1 MTVMTLADK
10 KLAFTTAR
18 LAVIEIAE
26 TLASSERSALLA
38 QIPQILTT
46 PVVEHLPPYFHGI
59 DSVELADTW
68 LTRMLS
74 ESRFFQVKLTTGETI
89 GFLFA
94 YVEDETQAHIGY
106 LLAKEAWGKGLASE
120 LLQGFILEASRSTP
134 WVKLIGGVDRANLA
148 SAHLLKKLGFVE
160 RNRGEN
166 PVIFFEYDIR

>member
-1 MTVMTLADK
+1 MTLADK

-18 LAVIEIAE
+18 LAVIEIDE
-26 TLASSERSALLA
+26 MLASSERTTLLA
-38 QIPQILTT
+38 RIPHILTA

-68 LTRMLS
+68 LTRMLA
-74 ESRFFQVKLTTGETI
+74 ESRFFQVKFTTDETI

-120 LLQGFILEASRSTP
+120 LLQGFIHEASRSTP
-134 WVKLIGGVDRANLA
+134 WVKLIGGVDHANLA
-148 SAHLLKKLGFVE
+148 SAHLLKKLGFVDQGGSE
-160 RNRGEN
+160 S
-166 PVIFFEYDIR
+166 PVIFFEYKIR